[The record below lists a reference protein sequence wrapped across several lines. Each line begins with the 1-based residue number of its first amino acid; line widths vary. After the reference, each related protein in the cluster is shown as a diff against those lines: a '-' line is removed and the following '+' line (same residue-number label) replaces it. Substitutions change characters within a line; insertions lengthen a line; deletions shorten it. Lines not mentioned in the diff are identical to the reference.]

1 MNDRTVQAAE
11 EVRRLV
17 TEGEKRPEVYVLT
30 FGCQQNEADSEKLLG
45 LAGMMGYLPTED
57 PERADLILVNTCA
70 VRDHA
75 EKRALSLIGSFKRLR
90 EKNPRLLIGVCGC
103 MAARGERVKQLQRSY
118 PYVSFV
124 LRPSDLDLLPER
136 VLSVLTRH
144 RRCFDVSEGTPPI
157 TEGIPSVRS
166 SSFRALVT
174 VMYGCNNFC
183 SYCIVPYTRDR
194 ERSRDSA
201 AVVAE
206 VRDLVER
213 GYKEIML
220 LGQNV
225 NSYKSDISFA
235 ELLRRCDAIPG
246 DYVLRFMSSH
256 PKDMPEELIS
266 AMAECTHVETHFH
279 LPVQSGSDKVLKEMN
294 RRYDTEKYLSLVAA
308 LRERVPDIVLTS
320 DVMVGFP
327 GETEEDFEDT
337 LETLRRAEFDMV
349 YSFLYSPRPGTP
361 AAAREDQVP
370 EDVKSARFARL
381 LALQDEIS
389 LSKNQR
395 EVGRTLRVL
404 WCDSSKEEGVY
415 SGRTKGGK
423 LVHAPFPSSPIGTF
437 RSVQIERAEPYA
449 LIGAPVDE

>member
-1 MNDRTVQAAE
+1 MNDRMQRAAE
-11 EVRRLV
+11 KVKTIVTKDGRVRR
-17 TEGEKRPEVYVLT
+17 VYVLT

-45 LAGMMGYLPTED
+45 MAGEMGYLPTKA
-57 PERADLILVNTCA
+57 PEEADLILVNTCA

-75 EKRALSLIGSFKRLR
+75 EKRALSIIGSFKHLR
-90 EKNPRLLIGVCGC
+90 AKNPELLVGVCGC
-103 MAARGERVKQLQRSY
+103 MAARGERVEQLRQSY

-144 RRCFDVSEGTPPI
+144 RRCFDAGEGTPAI
-157 TEGIPSVRS
+157 TEGIPTVRS
-166 SSFRALVT
+166 SHFRALVT

-183 SYCIVPYTRDR
+183 SYCIVPHTRDR

-206 VRDLVER
+206 VRSLVEA

-279 LPVQSGSDKVLKEMN
+279 LPVQSGSNKVLKEMN
-294 RRYDTEKYLSLVAA
+294 RRYDTEKYLSLVAS
-308 LRERVPDIVLTS
+308 LREKVPHIVLTS

-337 LETLRRAEFDMV
+337 LTTLRRAEFDLV

-361 AAAREDQVP
+361 AAEREDQVP
-370 EDVKSARFARL
+370 EDVKSERFARL
-381 LALQDEIS
+381 LRVQDEIS
-389 LSKNQR
+389 LAKNQK
-395 EVGRTLRVL
+395 EVGKTLRVL
-404 WCDSSKEEGVY
+404 WCEPSKEEGVY

-437 RSVQIERAEPYA
+437 RSVRIERAEPYA
-449 LIGAPVDE
+449 LIGTPADE